1 MSESTTA
8 PGHGE
13 AGAHGSEPH
22 ASNKT
27 YVLIAVVLAVI
38 TAVEVMVFYIE
49 ALAPLLIPILITLS
63 ATKFFLVVSFFMHL
77 KYDGKMLR
85 GLFIGPLAVA
95 AAIIL
100 GMMALFGVFTG

>member
-8 PGHGE
+8 PGQGD

-22 ASNKT
+22 ATNKT
-27 YVLIAVVLAVI
+27 YVLIAVVLGVI

-85 GLFIGPLAVA
+85 GLFIGPLSVA

>member
-8 PGHGE
+8 QGHGD

-27 YVLIAVVLAVI
+27 YVLIAVVLGVI

-49 ALAPLLIPILITLS
+49 ALHPVLVPILVSLS
-63 ATKFFLVVSFFMHL
+63 ATKFALVVSFFMHL
-77 KYDGKMLR
+77 KYDGKILR